1 MNTVDSRRW
10 WALIAIAASVL
21 VVGLDLTVLS
31 LALPV
36 LSTQLYAST
45 TDLQWFSAVYS
56 LVLAAALLPAGLLG
70 DRFGRRRM
78 LMAALIVFGA
88 SSAACAFAG
97 SPAGLIAARAV
108 LGLGAAVIFP
118 MSIAVLPVMFTEEER
133 PRAIAIVMGATFI
146 GYPVGPLLGGWLLDN
161 FWWGSV
167 FLINVPVA
175 ALALVAVATLMPES
189 FGVRTSRIDVLGIVL
204 SSLGLASLTY
214 GFIKAGQDGWG
225 DATAVATMVAG
236 AAGLVLFVAWER
248 HLTGRGQPLI
258 QLELFRSAAFT
269 WGTLLTTFVSFA
281 MFGILFA
288 MPQYFQEVLGFN
300 SFGSGLRMLPLI
312 GGMVVGML
320 AGTRL
325 QAPRKTPD
333 GTVARAPM
341 GPRPLV
347 SVGFLVMAAPLTV
360 GATTHVASGTGF
372 AVTWFAVAGLGLG
385 LAMPAAMNAALG
397 ALSPERSGSGSAL
410 ITAMR
415 QVGATIGVAVLG
427 TVLLSGYRGQL
438 RLGGL
443 PAAVAGVVRS
453 SVAGGV
459 AVAGATHSAALLL
472 MTRTAFVHGLDVMLA
487 VCAVIALASAL
498 LALVFLPCRAAAAVP
513 AGTAPAGAG
522 SSGPVTPGRG
532 TTSPQRPGTNVG
544 PGCTLVPGAAAD
556 GTPVRAIV
564 GDDPVEFA
572 DTFAQAYNGK
582 RWIDKER
589 ARLTKAIEDAERG
602 EQE

>member
-1 MNTVDSRRW
+1 MVTSMNTADSRRW

-36 LSTQLYAST
+36 LSTQLHAST

-70 DRFGRRRM
+70 DRFGRKRM
-78 LMAALIVFGA
+78 LLGALVVFGA
-88 SSAACAFAG
+88 SSAACALAG
-97 SPAGLIAARAV
+97 SPAELIAARAV

-118 MSIAVLPVMFTEEER
+118 MSIAVLPVMFTAEER

-146 GYPVGPLLGGWLLDN
+146 GYPIGPLLGGWLLDN

-175 ALALVAVATLMPES
+175 ALALLAVATLMPES
-189 FGVRTSRIDVLGIVL
+189 FGARTSRIDVLGIIL

-225 DATAVATMVAG
+225 DPAAVATMVAG
-236 AAGLVLFVAWER
+236 AAGLILFVAWER
-248 HLTGRGQPLI
+248 YLTGRGQPLI

-288 MPQYFQEVLGFN
+288 MPQYFQEVLGFD

-312 GGMVVGML
+312 GGMVLGML

-333 GTVARAPM
+333 GTTARAPV
-341 GPRPLV
+341 GPKPLV
-347 SVGFLVMAAPLTV
+347 SVGFLIMAAALAV

-372 AVTWFAVAGLGLG
+372 AVAWFAMAGLGLG

-397 ALSPERSGSGSAL
+397 ALTPERSGSGSAL

-427 TVLLSGYRGQL
+427 TVLVSGYRGQL
-438 RLGGL
+438 HLGGL
-443 PAAVAGVVRS
+443 PAAAAEAARS

-459 AVAGATHSAALLL
+459 AVADAAHSAALLL
-472 MTRTAFVHGLDVMLA
+472 MTRTAFVHGLDIMLA
-487 VCAVIALASAL
+487 VCAVIAIISAL
-498 LALVFLPCRAAAAVP
+498 LALVFLPRRAAAAGTARAAGTGP
-513 AGTAPAGAG
+513 AAGTASTAATAPETVGRRNPAVPVGPAGPALDDRSAASVATG
-522 SSGPVTPGRG
+522 DRSGDNQ
-532 TTSPQRPGTNVG
+532 SH
-544 PGCTLVPGAAAD
+544 
-556 GTPVRAIV
+556 
-564 GDDPVEFA
+564 
-572 DTFAQAYNGK
+572 
-582 RWIDKER
+582 ER
-589 ARLTKAIEDAERG
+589 HG
-602 EQE
+602 HH